1 MTPRQAQL
9 VRESWPA
16 VAAIG
21 PQAASLFYERL
32 FVTEPSLRAMFRG
45 DIGDQGKK
53 LVAMLGAAVAA
64 LDDIATLLP
73 SLRALGHRH
82 VGYGVRS
89 AHYDAVGAALLW
101 TLERGLGHAFTD
113 EVRLAWTAVYA
124 ALASAMQSSEQAVA
138 HG

>member
-32 FVTEPSLRAMFRG
+32 FAADPSLRAMFRS
-45 DIGDQGKK
+45 DIGEQGKK
-53 LVAMLGAAVAA
+53 LLAMLGTAVAA

-73 SLRALGHRH
+73 SLHALGRRH
-82 VGYGVRS
+82 VGYGVRG

-101 TLERGLGHAFTD
+101 TLERGLGRAFTD
-113 EVRLAWTAVYA
+113 ELRLAWTAVYA
-124 ALASAMQSSEQAVA
+124 ALASAMQSSEPAVA
-138 HG
+138 HV